1 MIRGLP
7 HLPPSP
13 AWAWGPPPPPPQHGS
28 KHHRLGGGRP
38 KSMDRKG
45 VQNKRCVPPAPPV
58 GWVWWVGLR
67 GVRGRGG
74 AGIIYPFY
82 VKKA

>member
-1 MIRGLP
+1 MIGAIPL
-7 HLPPSP
+7 LPPSISM
-13 AWAWGPPPPPPQHGS
+13 GMGSPPQYGS

-67 GVRGRGG
+67 GV
-74 AGIIYPFY
+74 AGQ
-82 VKKA
+82 V